1 MTHEKIGICGLGRM
15 GSAIAQRL
23 IAQGQQIAVWNRN
36 SEKARPLVE
45 LGALALGSPAEAA
58 RACDIVITMLF
69 DGEAVRQV
77 YEGPDGLLSAGQKG
91 RLFIDMSTIGPRTA
105 ISIGER
111 VEASGSQFVECPV
124 GGTVGPA
131 REGKLLGLAGGSA
144 EAFARARPI
153 LELLCRRIEHAGP
166 VGAGSKLKLAVNL
179 PLLVYWQALNE
190 ALGLVTDI
198 ALSPDELIDL
208 MADTSGAPNAVK
220 MRVAELAKLLSGRG
234 EPTITFDASGAAKDL
249 REMVTLARELDVP
262 VPVTEA
268 ASAAF
273 DKAIGGPLAGRDTMA
288 MIELNWTAARGGKRK

>member
-1 MTHEKIGICGLGRM
+1 MTQEKIGVCGLGRM
-15 GSAIAQRL
+15 GSAIAERL
-23 IAQGQQIAVWNRN
+23 ISQGRQIAVWNRS
-36 SEKARPLVE
+36 SEKAKPLVE
-45 LGALALGSPAEAA
+45 KGAAALESPAEVA
-58 RACDIVITMLF
+58 RTCDVVITMLF
-69 DGEAVRQV
+69 DGEAVRHV

-105 ISIGER
+105 ISIAEL

-153 LELLCRRIEHAGP
+153 LELLCRRIAHAGP
-166 VGAGSKLKLAVNL
+166 VGSGAKLKLAVNL

-190 ALGLVTDI
+190 ALALVTDI
-198 ALSPDELIDL
+198 ALSPEELADL
-208 MADTSGAPNAVK
+208 MADTSGAPTAVK
-220 MRVAELAKLLSGRG
+220 MRLAQLSDLLSGRG
-234 EPTITFDASGAAKDL
+234 EPPANFEASGAAKDL
-249 REMVTLARELDVP
+249 REMVKLARELGIP

-273 DKAIGGPLAGRDTMA
+273 EEAIKGPLAGRDMMA
-288 MIELNWTAARGGKRK
+288 MAGLNWVAARARKLQ

>member
-208 MADTSGAPNAVK
+208 MADTSGAPTAVK

-262 VPVTEA
+262 APVTEA

-288 MIELNWTAARGGKRK
+288 MIELNWTAARGRKRK

>member
-23 IAQGQQIAVWNRN
+23 ITQGRQIAVWNRN
-36 SEKARPLVE
+36 SEKAKPLVE
-45 LGALALGSPAEAA
+45 KGALSLGSPAEVA

-208 MADTSGAPNAVK
+208 MADTSGAPTAVK

-262 VPVTEA
+262 APVTEA

-288 MIELNWTAARGGKRK
+288 MIELNWTAARGRKRK

>member
-208 MADTSGAPNAVK
+208 MADTSGAPTAVK

-262 VPVTEA
+262 APVTEA